1 MEGCIFDFQIYS
13 SMKNIKLSILLVVS
27 ALLFISCADQ
37 KSQNPRN
44 LSEANAQIEA
54 VIQRATFQD
63 LDGNDVTISDFA
75 GKVVLIDFWETWC
88 GPCLQVFPAMDSL
101 KVEYPD
107 DFEVLTVNLIDA
119 DTKADVEQFMA
130 DNDYDFIYS
139 MDVNEIGDEIITLG
153 IPFKVF
159 IDPEGFLI
167 KAELGSAG
175 TQGDYEM
182 AKVIIEDNKR
192 S

>member
-1 MEGCIFDFQIYS
+1 MR
-13 SMKNIKLSILLVVS
+13 NINSYILLAVAALTFS
-27 ALLFISCADQ
+27 ACADQ
-37 KSQNPRN
+37 KSQNPRE
-44 LSEANAQIEA
+44 LSEENARIES

-63 LDGNDVTISDFA
+63 VEGNDVTISDFS

-101 KVEYPD
+101 KTEYPD

-119 DTKADVEQFMA
+119 DTKADVEQFIA
-130 DNDYDFIYS
+130 DNEYDFVFS
-139 MDVNEIGDEIITLG
+139 MDINAIGDEIITLG

-159 IDPEGFLI
+159 IDPNGFLI

>member
-1 MEGCIFDFQIYS
+1 MIHPKFLVIPFFTVLILS
-13 SMKNIKLSILLVVS
+13 SCSS
-27 ALLFISCADQ
+27 Q
-37 KSQNPRN
+37 KSNNPRN
-44 LSEANAQIEA
+44 LSKESERIES
-54 VIQRATFQD
+54 VIKEATFKD
-63 LDGNDVTISDFA
+63 VDGNDITVSDFS

-101 KVEYPD
+101 KKEYPN

-119 DTKADVEQFMA
+119 DTKAEVEQFIA
-130 DNDYDFIYS
+130 DNNYSFIYS
-139 MDVNEIGDEIITLG
+139 LDTNDIGDKIITLG

-159 IDPEGFLI
+159 IDPQGYLI

-175 TQGDYEM
+175 TRGDYEM

-192 S
+192 F

>member
-1 MEGCIFDFQIYS
+1 
-13 SMKNIKLSILLVVS
+13 MKTLKNSFIVLIS
-27 ALLFISCADQ
+27 ALFITSCVDQ

-44 LSEANAQIEA
+44 LSEENARIEG

-63 LDGNDVTISDFA
+63 IEGNDLTIADFS

-101 KVEYPD
+101 KTEYPD
-107 DFEVLTVNLIDA
+107 DFEVLTVNLIDG
-119 DTKADVEQFMA
+119 DTKADIEQFMA
-130 DNDYDFIYS
+130 ENDYDFVYS

-159 IDPEGFLI
+159 IDPNGFLI

-182 AKVIIEDNKR
+182 AKVIIEANKE

>member
-1 MEGCIFDFQIYS
+1 
-13 SMKNIKLSILLVVS
+13 MKYPKSFIPLALA
-27 ALLFISCADQ
+27 ALLFVSCADQ
-37 KSQNPRN
+37 KSQNPRS
-44 LSEANAQIEA
+44 LSEASAQIET

-63 LDGNDVTISDFA
+63 VEGNDITIADFQ

-88 GPCLQVFPAMDSL
+88 GPCLQVFPALDSL
-101 KVEYPD
+101 KTEYPD
-107 DFEVLTVNLIDA
+107 DFEVLTVNLIDG

-130 DNDYDFIYS
+130 DNDYDFVFT
-139 MDVNEIGDEIITLG
+139 MDVNDIGDEIITLG
-153 IPFKVF
+153 IPFKVY
-159 IDPEGFLI
+159 IDPDGFLI

>member
-1 MEGCIFDFQIYS
+1 MRT
-13 SMKNIKLSILLVVS
+13 L
-27 ALLFISCADQ
+27 
-37 KSQNPRN
+37 
-44 LSEANAQIEA
+44 
-54 VIQRATFQD
+54 
-63 LDGNDVTISDFA
+63 
-75 GKVVLIDFWETWC
+75 
-88 GPCLQVFPAMDSL
+88 LQVFPAMDSL
-101 KVEYPD
+101 KTEYPD

-119 DTKADVEQFMA
+119 DTKADVEQFIA
-130 DNDYDFIYS
+130 DNEYDFVFS
-139 MDVNEIGDEIITLG
+139 MDINAIGDEIITLG

-159 IDPEGFLI
+159 IDPNGFLI

>member
-1 MEGCIFDFQIYS
+1 MKS
-13 SMKNIKLSILLVVS
+13 SRYFLILLFIS
-27 ALLFISCADQ
+27 ATFISCADTRS
-37 KSQNPRN
+37 KNPRN
-44 LSEANAQIEA
+44 LSEENARIEA

-63 LDGNDVTISDFA
+63 IEGNDVTIADFS

-88 GPCLQVFPAMDSL
+88 GPCLQVFPAMDAL
-101 KVEYPD
+101 KEEYPD
-107 DFEVLTVNLIDA
+107 DFEVLTVNLLDA
-119 DTKADVEQFMA
+119 DERADVERFIA
-130 DNDYDFIYS
+130 DNNYDFVYS
-139 MDVNEIGDEIITLG
+139 MDINEIGDEIITLG

-159 IDPEGFLI
+159 VDPDGYLI

>member
-13 SMKNIKLSILLVVS
+13 SMKNIKLSIFLVVS

>member
-1 MEGCIFDFQIYS
+1 
-13 SMKNIKLSILLVVS
+13 MKHTRLLFLTLFS
-27 ALLFISCADQ
+27 AALFISCADT
-37 KSQNPRN
+37 KSKNPRN
-44 LSEANAQIEA
+44 LTGENARIEA

-63 LDGNDVTISDFA
+63 VEGNDVTLADFA

-101 KVEYPD
+101 KTEYPD

-119 DTKADVEQFMA
+119 DTQGDVERFIA
-130 DNDYDFIYS
+130 ENDYDFVNS
-139 MDVNEIGDEIITLG
+139 MDVNDIGDEVITLG

-159 IDPEGFLI
+159 IDPDGFLI

-175 TQGDYEM
+175 TQGDYDK
-182 AKVIIEDNKR
+182 AKIIIQENKR